1 MITNIQKWVVSLT
14 LLASFNITQ
23 AAEPEL
29 WQSVM
34 QSLAES
40 DIAQGHFKQS
50 KHLKIL
56 KKPIISSGDFALL
69 RDHGLIWNTLKPL
82 DSSIVI
88 LDNRIYQ
95 VRENK
100 KHLLVEEKQQGV
112 ASTLLSI
119 LSGNLTV
126 LEQSFE
132 IESSI
137 TNDEWSLQLSP
148 KNEALSRIFKLLVLK
163 GEKQLTSARLF
174 EPQGTQTYIEFSQIS
189 NKPLN
194 TEQKILLSEPV
205 LPLKQFSP

>member
-1 MITNIQKWVVSLT
+1 MTNIQKWLVSLT
-14 LLASFNITQ
+14 LLTSFNITQ
-23 AAEPEL
+23 AAEPVI

-34 QSLAES
+34 QSLSES

-88 LDNRIYQ
+88 IDNRIYQ

-100 KHLLVEEKQQGV
+100 KYLLVEEKRQGI

-119 LSGNLTV
+119 LSGNLAA
-126 LEQSFE
+126 LKQSFE

-137 TNDEWSLQLSP
+137 TNGEWSLQLNP
-148 KNEALSRIFKLLVLK
+148 KDEALSRIFKLLVLK

-174 EPQGTQTYIEFSQIS
+174 ETQGTQTYIEFSQIS
-189 NKPLN
+189 NKPFN
-194 TEQKILLSEPV
+194 VQQKMLLSEPA
-205 LPLKQFSP
+205 LPSKQLGP